1 MISFFLTLLRL
12 LRALARAGRDPE
24 FRTLTIVGFFILL
37 SATLFYSSVE
47 GWSHLDAAYFS
58 VMTLA
63 TVGYGDL
70 YPVTAAGKVF
80 TIIFVFVGVGVF
92 VVLFT
97 HLARAMVSAKPRDR
111 DDT

>member
-1 MISFFLTLLRL
+1 VISFFLTLLRL
-12 LRALARAGRDPE
+12 LRALARAAKDAE
-24 FRTLTIVGFFILL
+24 FRALGIVAFLILL

-47 GWSHLDAAYFS
+47 GWSYLDAAYFS

-70 YPVTAAGKVF
+70 HPVTAAGKVF
-80 TIIFVFVGVGVF
+80 TILFVFVGVGVF

-97 HLARAMVSAKPRDR
+97 HLARAMVAPKPRDP
-111 DDT
+111 DAP